1 MDVYEHLIMIM
12 IIRREVIHFAI
23 KNQLI
28 HLLGAQND
36 QLAQLKLMMNQNVDD
51 SLSSK
56 HSVDNPLDRY
66 SDDDNSSANKY
77 TILEEIGE
85 QNAEHIETERKMMER
100 RKSVI
105 LTR

>member
-1 MDVYEHLIMIM
+1 
-12 IIRREVIHFAI
+12 
-23 KNQLI
+23 
-28 HLLGAQND
+28 
-36 QLAQLKLMMNQNVDD
+36 MMNQNVDD

-85 QNAEHIETERKMMER
+85 
-100 RKSVI
+100 
-105 LTR
+105 